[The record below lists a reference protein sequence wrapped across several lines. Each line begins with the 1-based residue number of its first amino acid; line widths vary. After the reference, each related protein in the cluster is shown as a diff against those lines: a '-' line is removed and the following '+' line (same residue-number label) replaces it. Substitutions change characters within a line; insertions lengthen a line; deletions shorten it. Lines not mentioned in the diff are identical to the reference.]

1 MAAEMPE
8 ALPEATKSHAPG
20 KGLKKAFGLIL
31 KVGLIGAIFY
41 FLAEKGLLSLEA
53 TAGAFNQ
60 PWLTLPTML
69 VLIGLSAIG
78 ALRWQWLLRAQGM
91 HLSYMR
97 VLQLTYIGGFF
108 NIALPGAVSGD
119 VVKAFYVAHDIPG
132 RRGHAFGAI
141 LFDRIIGLCGL
152 VFVSAGALWL
162 DWSKVSHSQAMPVI
176 RIVLSS
182 GALGILAFFG
192 YLFLVPAGKDPL
204 EKLLAKLSLWKPV
217 FAGFLKTYEGVR
229 AYQNQKATVAA
240 ALLVSIGVHLVVCW
254 ACLNFAH
261 ALGETQIPVLPVFLV
276 VPLGIL
282 VTAVPIM
289 PAGMGTGHM
298 AFSWGFQVVG
308 SMRGADIF
316 NLWVL
321 TNLVGGALGGLVY
334 LAHKKKEPAPALES
348 EIDSN

>member
-1 MAAEMPE
+1 MAAEMPKD
-8 ALPEATKSHAPG
+8 LPEATPTTQAGNPFKKIVG
-20 KGLKKAFGLIL
+20 MLLKIGLIA
-31 KVGLIGAIFY
+31 AIFY
-41 FLAEKGLLSLEA
+41 FLAEKGLLSLDA
-53 TAGAFNQ
+53 TAGAFKQ

-91 HLSYMR
+91 NLTYLR

-204 EKLLAKLSLWKPV
+204 ENLLAKLATWKPV

-229 AYQNQKATVAA
+229 AYRNRKATVAA
-240 ALLVSIGVHLVVCW
+240 ALLISIGVHLVVCW

-261 ALGETQIPVLPVFLV
+261 ALGETGIPVLPVFLV

-289 PAGMGTGHM
+289 PAGMGTGHV

-308 SMRGADIF
+308 SLRGADIF

-321 TNLVGGALGGLVY
+321 TNLIGGAMGGLVY
-334 LAHKKKEPAPALES
+334 LAHKKKEPAPALEA
-348 EIDSN
+348 EIESS